1 MLRIFCISWFETF
14 QVCILYG
21 TSTYGYKDVCT
32 HTLSI
37 CGIYSKP
44 FTVWAAHL
52 PRPACQPV
60 TQSAKYLPNLPTAQD
75 CPGPYRPKLLHRDS
89 GFNSLGANTGTHIL
103 LSWHSSRM
111 PHSITNFAWSIL
123 QLTAEIHCQFKWN
136 MTRLSSQVFNHN
148 FFCRSGYD
156 TMGKTTF
163 FECKQLFYHWRTT
176 VFSSFSVRV
185 TWSERLVH
193 WIFA

>member
-1 MLRIFCISWFETF
+1 MYLIHIANFNWFETF
-14 QVCILYG
+14 QVYLLYG

-60 TQSAKYLPNLPTAQD
+60 TQSAKNLPNLPTAQD

-123 QLTAEIHCQFKWN
+123 QPSVKFI
-136 MTRLSSQVFNHN
+136 NHLN
-148 FFCRSGYD
+148 KHHKYFYRGFSPYA
-156 TMGKTTF
+156 TF
-163 FECKQLFYHWRTT
+163 GTWKKFALAKFLFY
-176 VFSSFSVRV
+176 VR
-185 TWSERLVH
+185 SNKINSL
-193 WIFA
+193 